1 MGIHPS
7 SMFALAPEALSETRQ
22 DIWHWAEPVIA
33 DCAADFYDRAMPS
46 RLSSNLLAK
55 KHCRLW
61 HAIIHDQAPA
71 TQQTSQDLRRTS
83 DKFGLTG
90 DVTQQVNAM
99 ILEELFDIMLFRYRG
114 SPRSTKASTAI
125 LMTASSR
132 LSAAA
137 HAAPSA

>member
-1 MGIHPS
+1 MGIHPT
-7 SMFALAPEALSETRQ
+7 SMFTLAPEALRETRQ
-22 DIWHWAEPVIA
+22 EIWHWAELVIA
-33 DCAADFYDRAMPS
+33 DRAADFYDRAMPS

-71 TQQTSQDLRRTS
+71 TQQTCQDLKRTS
-83 DKFGLTG
+83 DKFGLAG
-90 DVTQQVNAM
+90 GVTQEVNAI

-132 LSAAA
+132 LTSMAEAAGGA
-137 HAAPSA
+137 